1 MKAILLVGGEGTR
14 LRPLTY
20 DTPKQMLPIVGLPMI
35 ERVLGHLG
43 SHGVDEAVLS
53 LGYLPDAFMQAYPEG
68 VAGGVRLS
76 YAVEPEPYDTAG
88 ALRFAAD
95 TAGIEETFVV
105 LNGDV
110 LTDMDVTALV
120 EFHRRR
126 GGQATIS
133 LHPVEDPS
141 RFGVVQTDEDGRV
154 EAFIEKPPVD
164 QAPTNLINAGT
175 YVLEPAILERIPP
188 GRRVSIERETF
199 PAMVE
204 DGQVFALAD
213 PSYWLD
219 TGTPVAYLQAHRDLL
234 DGTRGVLPNPV
245 AQQLDGT
252 IWTEGGAVV
261 KGTVVGP
268 SYLARDVR
276 VSEGATVRGS
286 CIGRCSVVE
295 DGARVVDSVVLD
307 GACIA
312 AEASVK
318 GSIVGPGATV
328 GQRCSVR
335 PVSVI
340 GAGAILASGTVLDGA
355 RVPE

>member
-1 MKAILLVGGEGTR
+1 M
-14 LRPLTY
+14 
-20 DTPKQMLPIVGLPMI
+20 
-35 ERVLGHLG
+35 
-43 SHGVDEAVLS
+43 
-53 LGYLPDAFMQAYPEG
+53 
-68 VAGGVRLS
+68 
-76 YAVEPEPYDTAG
+76 EPEPYDTAG

-95 TAGIEETFVV
+95 TAGIDETFVV

-154 EAFIEKPPVD
+154 EAFIEKPPID
-164 QAPTNLINAGT
+164 QAPTNLINAGA
-175 YVLEPAILERIPP
+175 YVLEPAVLERIPP

-199 PAMVE
+199 PVMVE
-204 DGQVFALAD
+204 AGQVFALAD
-213 PSYWLD
+213 SSYWLD

-234 DGTRGVLPNPV
+234 DGTRGVPPDPQ
-245 AQQLDGT
+245 AEELDGN
-252 IWTEGGAVV
+252 IWTEGGAIV

-276 VSEGATVRGS
+276 VSGGATVRGS

-295 DGARVVDSVVLD
+295 DGARIVDSVVLD
-307 GACIA
+307 GARIA
-312 AEASVK
+312 TDASVE